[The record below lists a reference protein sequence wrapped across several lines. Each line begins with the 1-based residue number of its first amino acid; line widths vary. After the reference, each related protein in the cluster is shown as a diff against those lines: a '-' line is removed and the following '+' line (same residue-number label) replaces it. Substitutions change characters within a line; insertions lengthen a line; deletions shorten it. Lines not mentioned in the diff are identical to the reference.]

1 MSKKPNIKGLVIV
14 LYSAIFLYTTNKD
27 LMLVLQTIQ
36 EKINKTPS
44 SLFYS
49 IIEDIQLISAL
60 YYKFEVFFKAIVFPL
75 NMN

>member
-1 MSKKPNIKGLVIV
+1 M
-14 LYSAIFLYTTNKD
+14 D
-27 LMLVLQTIQ
+27 

>member
-1 MSKKPNIKGLVIV
+1 
-14 LYSAIFLYTTNKD
+14 
-27 LMLVLQTIQ
+27 MLVLQTIQ